1 MTLLERFADLV
12 VRVGVNVQP
21 GQHVHVAGLVEHAPI
36 ARAIAEQAYRAGARR
51 VAVTYDDLY
60 VRRAAI
66 EHAPEE
72 ALGTAYAHE
81 LARLREWGELGTALV
96 HLTGNPDASI
106 LGDLDPRR
114 TAAST
119 SRELATLRQSILRRV
134 PWTVVAAPNEGWARE
149 VFGVP
154 DMDRL
159 WAAVA
164 TAMRLDEPDP
174 IASWRERLATL
185 HARDLALTAL
195 GADAVRLR
203 GPGTDLTIG
212 LMRHARWES
221 GAEQTPAGVEFV
233 PNLPTEEVFT
243 SPDWR
248 RADGTVRVTAPLVL
262 PQAGVLVRGLRF
274 RFEAGRIV
282 EAEADEGVEA
292 VRAQLARDP
301 QAPFLGEVALVDGS
315 SRVRRAG
322 VVFHDTLFD
331 ENAGCHIAYG
341 AGFPA
346 LLPGGESM
354 TGAERLAAGLNECP
368 LHTDVVVGGPGVDV
382 DAILPD
388 GTVAPVIADDAWVL
402 PVETPGGANP

>member
-1 MTLLERFADLV
+1 MTLLERFAELV

-21 GQHVHVAGLVEHAPI
+21 GQDVHVAGLVEHAPI

-51 VAVTYDDLY
+51 VAVTYDDLH

-72 ALGTAYAHE
+72 ALGTAYAYE
-81 LARLREWGELGTALV
+81 LAQLREWGELGTALV
-96 HLTGNPDASI
+96 YLTGNPDASI

-119 SRELATLRQSILRRV
+119 SRELATLRQSILGRV

-149 VFGVP
+149 VFGEP

-174 IASWRERLATL
+174 VASWRERLATL
-185 HARDLALTAL
+185 RARDLTLTAL
-195 GADAVRLR
+195 GADAVRFR

-212 LMRHARWES
+212 LIPGGRWES
-221 GAEQTPAGVEFV
+221 GTEQTPAGAEFV

-243 SPDWR
+243 SPDWH
-248 RADGTVRVTAPLVL
+248 RAEGTVRATAPLVL
-262 PQAGVLVRGLRF
+262 PQAGILVRGLRF

-322 VVFHDTLFD
+322 IVFHDTLFD

-341 AGFPA
+341 AAFPTVI
-346 LLPGGESM
+346 PGGESM
-354 TGAERLAAGLNECP
+354 TGAERLAAGLNVCP

-388 GTVAPVIADDAWVL
+388 GTAVPVIADDAWVL
-402 PVETPGGANP
+402 PLETPGDTNP

>member
-1 MTLLERFADLV
+1 MTLLERFAELV

-21 GQHVHVAGLVEHAPI
+21 GQDVHVAGLVEHAPI

-72 ALGTAYAHE
+72 ALGTAYAYE
-81 LARLREWGELGTALV
+81 LAQLREWGELGTALV
-96 HLTGNPDASI
+96 YLTGNPDASI
-106 LGDLDPRR
+106 LGDLDPSR

-119 SRELATLRQSILRRV
+119 SRELATLRQSILGRV

-149 VFGVP
+149 VFGEP

-159 WAAVA
+159 WVAVA

-174 IASWRERLATL
+174 VASWRERLATL
-185 HARDLALTAL
+185 RARDLALTAL
-195 GADAVRLR
+195 GADAVRFR

-212 LMRHARWES
+212 LIPGGRWES
-221 GAEQTPAGVEFV
+221 GTEQTPAGAEFV

-243 SPDWR
+243 SPDWH
-248 RADGTVRVTAPLVL
+248 RAEGTVRATAPLVL
-262 PQAGVLVRGLRF
+262 PQNGVLVQGLRF

-322 VVFHDTLFD
+322 IVFHDTLFD

-341 AGFPA
+341 AAFPTVI
-346 LLPGGESM
+346 PGGESM
-354 TGAERLAAGLNECP
+354 TGAERLAAGLNHCP

-388 GTVAPVIADDAWVL
+388 GTAVPVIADDAWVL
-402 PVETPGGANP
+402 PLETPGDTNP